1 MNPGL
6 IGGLGATELML
17 ARDNETPARRS
28 GMVGSSSKLST
39 SSTSSATHA
48 SRSARR

>member
-17 ARDNETPARRS
+17 ARDNETPARS

>member
-39 SSTSSATHA
+39 SSATHA